1 MVYMV
6 YFEGVSLDILSKTK
20 YTIAIFWCTSSV
32 LGVLLLYIE
41 A

>member
-6 YFEGVSLDILSKTK
+6 YFEGVSLGIPGKTK
-20 YTIAIFWCTSSV
+20 YTFAIFWCTSCV

>member
-1 MVYMV
+1 MVYLV
-6 YFEGVSLDILSKTK
+6 YFEGFSLGIPGKTK
-20 YTIAIFWCTSSV
+20 YTIVIFWCTSSV